1 MVSGVRCSAGGGSA
15 IRGQRSDDR
24 RQMKNLQDEATFLSS
39 VIRLLTPDPPPA
51 EHLKPVLLKKKI
63 D

>member
-1 MVSGVRCSAGGGSA
+1 MVSVLRCRVSV

-24 RQMKNLQDEATFLSS
+24 RQMKNLQNEATFVYS
-39 VIRLLTPDPPPA
+39 VIRLLTPDTR
-51 EHLKPVLLKKKI
+51 HLKPVSLKKKI